1 MNRNSLLLGLTLG
14 FAATLALSKAE
25 AGQIPFR
32 GTLSATSVSIEM
44 DLNRDGVKNALIVG
58 GAKSTLGQSLVQG
71 PTGEFVPSAAVSCPA
86 GFVGLTETPGTAG
99 LVFRFNHTGDLLIE
113 RDTAFT
119 QCFDLSTGRHFGS
132 GTGVI
137 AGGTGRF
144 AGATGT
150 FEYTNCTGETL
161 FFEQPPGDRGF
172 FAFTC
177 EFRGTINTV
186 K

>member
-1 MNRNSLLLGLTLG
+1 
-14 FAATLALSKAE
+14 
-25 AGQIPFR
+25 
-32 GTLSATSVSIEM
+32 M
-44 DLNRDGVKNALIVG
+44 DLNGDGVKNGLIAG

-71 PTGEFVPSAAVSCPA
+71 PTGEFVPSAAVPCPNGYT
-86 GFVGLTETPGTAG
+86 GFTQTPGTG
-99 LVFRFNHTGDLLIE
+99 GTVFRFHSTGDLLIE

-119 QCFDLSTGRHFGS
+119 QCFDLSTGRHFGG

-144 AGATGT
+144 AGATGS

-161 FFEQPPGDRGF
+161 FFEQSGERGF

-177 EFRGTINTV
+177 EFRGMINTV

>member
-1 MNRNSLLLGLTLG
+1 MNRNSLLIGLTLS
-14 FAATLALSKAE
+14 FMTTLAFGRAE

-32 GTLSATSVSIEM
+32 GTLSATSISTEM
-44 DLNRDGVKNALIVG
+44 DINGDGVRNALIVG

-71 PTGEFVPSAAVSCPA
+71 PGGEFVSSAAVPCPA
-86 GFVGLTETPGTAG
+86 GSVGLTETPGTAG
-99 LVFRFNHTGDLLIE
+99 LVFRFHGTGDLLIE
-113 RDTAFT
+113 RDSAFT
-119 QCFDLSTGRHFGS
+119 QCFDLSTGHFFGS

-144 AGATGT
+144 ADATGN

-161 FFEQPPGDRGF
+161 FFEQPPGERGF

-177 EFRGTINTV
+177 DFRGTINTV